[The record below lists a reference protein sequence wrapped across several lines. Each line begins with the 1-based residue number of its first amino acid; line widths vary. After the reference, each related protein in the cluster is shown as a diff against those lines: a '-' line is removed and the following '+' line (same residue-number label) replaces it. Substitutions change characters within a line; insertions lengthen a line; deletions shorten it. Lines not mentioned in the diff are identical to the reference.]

1 MQVFVLISTDS
12 IFYFTII
19 QKILNLKETHAVF
32 QLFLGGRLS
41 KEIALVL
48 NEISNTFECKKGTL
62 SLYKSDCLQRQNRL
76 YS

>member
-12 IFYFTII
+12 IFYLTII
-19 QKILNLKETHAVF
+19 QELLNLKETHMVF

-41 KEIALVL
+41 KEIALIL
-48 NEISNTFECKKGTL
+48 IEISNTFECKKGTL
-62 SLYKSDCLQRQNRL
+62 SYKSDCLQRQNRT